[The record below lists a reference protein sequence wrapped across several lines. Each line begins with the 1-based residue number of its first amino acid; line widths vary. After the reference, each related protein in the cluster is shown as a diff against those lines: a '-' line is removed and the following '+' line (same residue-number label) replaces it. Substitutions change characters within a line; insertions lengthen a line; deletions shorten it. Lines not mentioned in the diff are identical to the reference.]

1 MSQLYLPAF
10 FVHTISAILVPY
22 LQIIIRNHGYSHA
35 SIGVLL
41 GLFEAVGII
50 SPFILADWA
59 DRTGKPRMV
68 LLIITLGT
76 FAFTIPLTLFGSPIA
91 TVVSIILLAFFFK
104 PVWPIQDAMFMHRIG
119 SDLWQYTKL
128 RSSGTLGFIS
138 FSLFFQFSGVL
149 RVTDNRSMLLWTG
162 VSTCLYLGSLAVLKP
177 DEAIAKHERRKI
189 TWNFWSSKGRQAV
202 FSRKLIIGISV
213 IAMNRLAMAAIT
225 NFFPLYVTEELHR
238 GELVSI
244 LMAFAAITELGFMLL
259 GGRLLRS
266 GVRPI
271 ILIGISSLGLCFRL
285 LSYMLIP
292 TLAGAVVG
300 QLFHSVVYGFFHP
313 AAIMFVNNNIAPE
326 RRALG
331 MALYT
336 SMGIGLPTVVGA
348 GIGGYVV
355 EWIGFG
361 RMFGSYTV
369 FAILSLVMIF
379 LFRKVLLKRA
389 IALPGA

>member
-1 MSQLYLPAF
+1 
-10 FVHTISAILVPY
+10 
-22 LQIIIRNHGYSHA
+22 
-35 SIGVLL
+35 
-41 GLFEAVGII
+41 
-50 SPFILADWA
+50 
-59 DRTGKPRMV
+59 
-68 LLIITLGT
+68 
-76 FAFTIPLTLFGSPIA
+76 
-91 TVVSIILLAFFFK
+91 
-104 PVWPIQDAMFMHRIG
+104 
-119 SDLWQYTKL
+119 
-128 RSSGTLGFIS
+128 
-138 FSLFFQFSGVL
+138 
-149 RVTDNRSMLLWTG
+149 
-162 VSTCLYLGSLAVLKP
+162 
-177 DEAIAKHERRKI
+177 
-189 TWNFWSSKGRQAV
+189 
-202 FSRKLIIGISV
+202 
-213 IAMNRLAMAAIT
+213 
-225 NFFPLYVTEELHR
+225 
-238 GELVSI
+238 
-244 LMAFAAITELGFMLL
+244 
-259 GGRLLRS
+259 LRS

-326 RRALG
+326 RRAVG

-336 SMGIGLPTVVGA
+336 SVGIGLPTVVGA

-389 IALPGA
+389 VASSGT